1 LRLFRRIVSDK
12 VDLIDQA
19 FSSLNIESFA
29 DLGGVWGVD
38 GEYTYHALDTHGAQD
53 AVLVDA
59 NMTPAVLARAKSHPQ
74 LRLIEGDFSD
84 QAVVDEVGKVDA
96 IFLFDVL
103 LHQVS
108 PDWDAI
114 LEMYA
119 KNVRSLVIYNQQWT
133 GSETTVRLLDL
144 GEKEYFRNVPHSR
157 YQKNF
162 RNLFEKLDQKHPD
175 YDTPWRDLK
184 HIWQWGI
191 TDADLESKA
200 AQLGFKLLYKKDCG
214 KFGLLANFAN
224 KEHGRFGLLPNFENR
239 AFIFSRQ

>member
-1 LRLFRRIVSDK
+1 LRLVRRIVSDK

-38 GEYTYHALDTHGAQD
+38 GAYTYHSLDKHRVND

-59 NMTPAVLARAKSHPQ
+59 NLTPPVVTRATSYPQ
-74 LRLIEGDFSD
+74 LRLIEGDFGD
-84 QAVVDEVGKVDA
+84 QAVVDEVGNVDA

-108 PDWDAI
+108 PDWDTI
-114 LEMYA
+114 LEVYA
-119 KNVRSLVIYNQQWT
+119 KNVRSLLIYNQQWT

-157 YQKNF
+157 YQKNY
-162 RNLFEKLDQKHPD
+162 RSLFGKLDQKHPD
-175 YDTPWRDLK
+175 HDRTWRDYK

-191 TDADLESKA
+191 TDADLESKV
-200 AQLGFKLLYKKDCG
+200 AQLGFKLLYKKECG
-214 KFGLLANFAN
+214 RFGLLPSFAN
-224 KEHGRFGLLPNFENR
+224 KERGRFGLLPNFENR
-239 AFIFSRQ
+239 AFIFWRQ